1 MPEKVSEKPRDAVLQ
16 KYVVIPVDMDTLGIE
31 SRAFR
36 MRGGCDTTTPC
47 APCNKVELLTA
58 SVWQRTHDP

>member
-1 MPEKVSEKPRDAVLQ
+1 MPEKVSEKPRDAVPQ

-31 SRAFR
+31 SRAFH
-36 MRGGCDTTTPC
+36 MRSGCDTTTPC

-58 SVWQRTHDP
+58 SV